1 MAKSTI
7 HQVAHR
13 AGVSTTTVSRTV
25 NSPALVDAKTA
36 VKVWAA
42 ITELEYYPNG
52 QARSL
57 VSGRTRLLGLIVS
70 DITNPFFPEVI
81 KGFEDMAAEQGFDIL
96 IGSTDY
102 DTKKMA
108 RCVRRIVERRVD
120 GVAIM
125 TSEMDDHLVDQ
136 LARRNVP
143 MVFLDVGVPR
153 EGIGNIVVNYE
164 SGINEA
170 VAHLV
175 SLGHRR
181 IGFVSGPQHLKS
193 AQIRRQAFLRSLSS
207 YGIREDDRLIVEG
220 DHKVEGGL
228 AAMTRLLQLSE
239 RPTAALASNDLTA
252 IGMIR
257 SIHCAGL
264 TVPGDVSIVG
274 FDDIWLA
281 QFTDP
286 PLTTVRLSRTELGQ
300 RAFHA
305 LVPSA
310 GAPAAKGEVIV
321 DTKLIIRETTRAI
334 RGESGGDRVLCPRR
348 IREFAP

>member
-1 MAKSTI
+1 MAKPTI
-7 HQVAHR
+7 HQVANR

-25 NSPALVDAKTA
+25 NTPSLVDAETA
-36 VKVWAA
+36 GKVWAA

-81 KGFEDMAAEQGFDIL
+81 KGFEDVAAQQGFDLL

-102 DTKKMA
+102 DAKKMA
-108 RCVRRIVERRVD
+108 GCVRRMLERRVD

-125 TSEMDDHLVDQ
+125 TSEMDDRLVDQ
-136 LARRNVP
+136 LARRQVP
-143 MVFLDVGVPR
+143 MVFLDVATPR
-153 EGIGNIVVNYE
+153 EGIANIAVNYE

-170 VAHLV
+170 VDHLV
-175 SLGHRR
+175 ALGHRR
-181 IGFVSGPQHLKS
+181 IGFVSGPPHLKS
-193 AQIRRQAFLRSLSS
+193 AQIRRLGFLRSLSR
-207 YGIREDDRLIVEG
+207 YGIHEDDRLVVEG

-228 AAMTRLLQLSE
+228 RAMTQLLQLGE
-239 RPTAALASNDLTA
+239 RRPTAALASNDLTA

-257 SIHCAGL
+257 GIHRAGL
-264 TVPGDVSIVG
+264 HVPGDVSVVG

-286 PLTTVRLSRTELGQ
+286 PLTTIRLSRTELGQ

-305 LVPSA
+305 LVPDKAAPEA
-310 GAPAAKGEVIV
+310 GGELE
-321 DTKLIIRETTRAI
+321 TKLIIRETTRA
-334 RGESGGDRVLCPRR
+334 V
-348 IREFAP
+348 

>member
-1 MAKSTI
+1 MGKPTI
-7 HQVAHR
+7 HQVASR

-25 NSPALVDAKTA
+25 NSPSLVDSETA
-36 VKVWAA
+36 GKVWAA
-42 ITELEYYPNG
+42 IAELEYYPNS

-57 VSGRTRLLGLIVS
+57 VSGRSRLLGLIVS

-81 KGFEDMAAEQGFDIL
+81 KGFEDVAAGQGFDIL

-102 DTKKMA
+102 DARKMA
-108 RCVRRIVERRVD
+108 GCVRRMLERRVD

-125 TSEMDDHLVDQ
+125 TSEMDDHLVGQ
-136 LARRNVP
+136 LARRQVP
-143 MVFLDVGVPR
+143 MVFLDVATPR
-153 EGIGNIVVNYE
+153 EGIANIVVNYE
-164 SGINEA
+164 RGINEA
-170 VAHLV
+170 IEHLV
-175 SLGHRR
+175 TLGHGR

-193 AQIRRQAFLRSLSS
+193 AQIRRQAFLRSLSR
-207 YGIREDDRLIVEG
+207 YGIHQDHRLVVEG

-228 AAMTRLLQLSE
+228 AAMSRLLQLAE

-257 SIHCAGL
+257 GIHRAGL
-264 TVPGDVSIVG
+264 TVPGDVSVVG

-300 RAFHA
+300 QAFHA
-305 LVPSA
+305 LVSDKA
-310 GAPAAKGEVIV
+310 APAPSGEVTV
-321 DTKLIIRETTRAI
+321 DTKLIIRETTRA
-334 RGESGGDRVLCPRR
+334 L
-348 IREFAP
+348 